1 MKQDQI
7 NYFAVG
13 LFVLAAIVVLLVGL
27 YNITGS
33 STDADDYFV
42 ELKNV
47 SGIRTGS
54 PVTYAGF
61 EVGQLAD
68 IKPIRDKGPTH
79 YQLHLA
85 IRSGWDIPK
94 NSTAQIVTPSLLSE
108 KQIDITEGDS
118 KEILHVGGTLIGL
131 ESADMFELAKTISNE
146 FQKLS
151 DQGLKP
157 LLKTLNE
164 DVAGTIPELMGQTK
178 LLLANLNKSATEML
192 SIMQTV
198 DKKEIDRIIQNADE
212 VSRNMLDISKNLDG
226 TAKKLDAMVS
236 STSGYMAENNEDI
249 RKALLD
255 LRTTMGV
262 VEENINSIIYNLDT
276 TSRNINE
283 FSRQIRDN
291 PGVLLNSKPP
301 SDTAK

>member
-1 MKQDQI
+1 MKQENI

-13 LFVLAAIVVLLVGL
+13 LFVLAALVVLLVGL
-27 YNITGS
+27 YKITGS
-33 STDADDYFV
+33 STDADEYFV

-47 SGIRTGS
+47 SGIRSGS

-61 EVGQLAD
+61 EVGQLAA
-68 IKPIRDKGPTH
+68 IKPIRNNGPTY
-79 YQLHLA
+79 YQLQLF
-85 IRSGWDIPK
+85 IRTGWNIPK

-108 KQIDITEGDS
+108 KQIDITESDS
-118 KEILHVGGTLIGL
+118 KEFLAVGGTLIGL

-151 DQGLKP
+151 DYGLKP

-164 DVAGTIPELMGQTK
+164 EIAGTVPELTAQTK
-178 LLLANLNKSATEML
+178 VLLTNLNKTATEML
-192 SIMQTV
+192 SLIQTV
-198 DKKEIDRIIQNADE
+198 DKKEIDRIVKNADE
-212 VSRNMLDISKNLDG
+212 VSGNLLVISKTLDG
-226 TAKKLDAMVS
+226 SARKLDAMVT
-236 STSGYMAENNEDI
+236 STSGYMAENNEDL

-262 VEENINSIIYNLDT
+262 VEENVNSIIYNLDT
-276 TSRNINE
+276 SSRNINE

-301 SDTAK
+301 SDAAK